1 MISHSVGVRET
12 GEREREREQQK
23 AEFFDVQVFSSLVEQ
38 NSFNRI
44 FFSNCDGSRFFFY
57 FQLRKRFFSEIG
69 SRNDTKNDSNQFLT
83 ESESEKFIRIS
94 FFWDAPLPRIGK
106 LSFLKRLI
114 LMLKSQNF
122 AMKIPWP
129 YCVLKTIFSRRFL
142 VIASVVFVIFLPN
155 GRLEKVLPTP
165 TSLDL
170 NATLVDK
177 LLPTCPKLFPKIFPD
192 QVTWFI
198 FCALL
203 AFDGTEVKIYQNFG
217 TY

>member
-12 GEREREREQQK
+12 GERESSKKQNFSTFRCFRLLSNK
-23 AEFFDVQVFSSLVEQ
+23 TASTDFFFKLW
-38 NSFNRI
+38 
-44 FFSNCDGSRFFFY
+44 RFPIFFY

-69 SRNDTKNDSNQFLT
+69 SRNETKNDSNQFLT
-83 ESESEKFIRIS
+83 ESESEKFVRIS
-94 FFWDAPLPRIGK
+94 FFWDAPLPPIGK